1 MSNRLIRVLS
11 NHIKRDGKQ
20 DNVRLIRKVKHSSK
34 RAFFPSAKFP
44 LSHRLLH
51 VLAHIHDLR
60 KKTPDVPTICFV
72 LYRILLRF
80 LLPVFIRLA
89 GAGAGSGWQ
98 RDGNRTHN
106 YMHEQSYFTQFY
118 DTKRRTEERTFDIYS
133 LLFIFIISFAHNSY
147 TRTPSI
153 VLGLPRKLSGLRNH
167 RQPSPLTAPKVVA
180 VSSCGMTFGLRK
192 RTKDNIFCALF
203 CEHECNDNK
212 LCWWKS
218 CRELLLHSR
227 EILSIYIT

>member
-34 RAFFPSAKFP
+34 RAFFFLQRIFRFSIVCLTFWHTFMTLGRK
-44 LSHRLLH
+44 HQMCLLFA
-51 VLAHIHDLR
+51 LYFTAFFF
-60 KKTPDVPTICFV
+60 VPCF
-72 LYRILLRF
+72 LYSF
-80 LLPVFIRLA
+80 VVP
-89 GAGAGSGWQ
+89 GWAGSGWR

-118 DTKRRTEERTFDIYS
+118 DMKRRTEERTFDIYS

-153 VLGLPRKLSGLRNH
+153 VFGRPRSFR
-167 RQPSPLTAPKVVA
+167 A
-180 VSSCGMTFGLRK
+180 
-192 RTKDNIFCALF
+192 CALPPIFAARSAQTSRGVELRDDIWPPETDQGQHFF
-203 CEHECNDNK
+203 CPF
-212 LCWWKS
+212 L
-218 CRELLLHSR
+218 RR
-227 EILSIYIT
+227 TRV